1 MARYRIET
9 PVPGVSTDLG
19 NVHFHLG
26 VAEVDEV
33 PHWLRNYCEQNGYP
47 ITDTQPAEDTAD
59 EGVEDDDANPLTR
72 PPGNAKV
79 SVWRQHAIAVGADA
93 EAVGKMR
100 LGEVIA
106 LVDQLGTQNQTGTQ
120 EGAQE

>member
-47 ITDTQPAEDTAD
+47 ITDTQPAEDAAD

-79 SVWRQHAIAVGADA
+79 SVWRQHAIAVGADP
-93 EAVGKMR
+93 EAVNKMPR
-100 LGEVIA
+100 DEVIA
-106 LVDQLGTQNQTGTQ
+106 LVDERGTQTQTGTQ